1 MFKSLLDDLAHVGIR
16 QLKNGAAPD
25 VHSELLQLCETGSRK
40 AIRQRPRGVAKVA
53 AETLRKSFQEAGS
66 LSPRWRI
73 QLGTDLK
80 APPCRS
86 IQQLIMIRCTHQ
98 DHVWGEAIYLEQKCG
113 DNALDLPGLMF
124 ISAFFCDS
132 VKFIEEQD
140 TPAGSHKLKCVI

>member
-1 MFKSLLDDLAHVGIR
+1 MFESLLDNLAHVGIR

-25 VHSELLQLCETGSRK
+25 IHGELLQLGEAGSRK
-40 AIRQRPRGVAKVA
+40 AIRQRPRRIAKIA
-53 AETLRKSFQEAGS
+53 TKTPCKSFQEAGG
-66 LSPRWRI
+66 LRPRWRI

-132 VKFIEEQD
+132 VKFIEEQN
-140 TPAGSHKLKCVI
+140 TPTGSYKLKCVI

>member
-1 MFKSLLDDLAHVGIR
+1 MFKSLFDDLAHVGIR

-25 VHSELLQLCETGSRK
+25 VHSELFQFRETGSRK

-53 AETLRKSFQEAGS
+53 TETLRKSFQEAGS
-66 LSPRWRI
+66 LRPRWRI

-98 DHVWGEAIYLEQKCG
+98 DNVRGEAIYLEQKCR
-113 DNALDLPGLMF
+113 DNAFDLPGF
-124 ISAFFCDS
+124 VFVSAFFCDR
-132 VKFIEEQD
+132 VKFIEE
-140 TPAGSHKLKCVI
+140 